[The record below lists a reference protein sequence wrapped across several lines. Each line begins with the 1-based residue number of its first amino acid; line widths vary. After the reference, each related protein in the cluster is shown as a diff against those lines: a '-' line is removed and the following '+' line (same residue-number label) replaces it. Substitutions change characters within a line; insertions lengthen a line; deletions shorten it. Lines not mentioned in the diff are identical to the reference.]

1 MPDMSG
7 LIWFVY
13 IAAGAFAAFVV
24 AMIFLL
30 MSVFVTVSFS
40 VAFASMAV
48 AGIAGM
54 AASAMLI
61 K

>member
-1 MPDMSG
+1 MPDLSG

-13 IAAGAFAAFVV
+13 IAAGAFVALVV
-24 AMIFLL
+24 GMIFFLA
-30 MSVFVTVSFS
+30 SAFVTVSFP